1 MFYLGR
7 EKLFLRSQALLLF
20 LCLGLPLVDNRVF
33 GFAEQQVELSVGQEK
48 SKEFY
53 FERRVEL
60 QSETERTYEV
70 DLGEVPQNRSLHL
83 RIDLFNASGSERTF
97 DVVASCGCA
106 KLEPSHLVV
115 KNGQSIDLKTVL
127 KTAGES
133 ALGFVIAFVEPSKA
147 FSFRVNVKGQV
158 RHEMETVPASVKL
171 KASEP
176 LVFDIKVR
184 PRFKELGISSLSC
197 LSDRFGSGKFE
208 QDVSGVWHVK
218 FDAAGLSPPQ
228 GAIDD
233 SFVLSGALSDG
244 SRCDIRV
251 PVAYT
256 DRSKVFPS
264 PLVFRD
270 VNSKPVLVFIVSGA
284 LVQQSGLQF
293 KIGQTGLF
301 GEPIVPKSMR
311 RRSEQSAVV
320 ELPVARELYEK
331 ISRSEESWF
340 LEVSDANTHG
350 VELTVPI
357 RGPIDSDIGVSNA
370 K

>member
-1 MFYLGR
+1 MLTIN
-7 EKLFLRSQALLLF
+7 Q
-20 LCLGLPLVDNRVF
+20 
-33 GFAEQQVELSVGQEK
+33 ELSFIVFFMSLVSLSLGQEK

-53 FERRVEL
+53 FERRVDF

-70 DLGEVPQNRSLHL
+70 ELGEVPQNRTLHL
-83 RIDLFNASGSERTF
+83 QIDLFNASGSERTF
-97 DVVASCGCA
+97 DLVASCGCA
-106 KLEPSHLVV
+106 KLEPSRLVV
-115 KNGQSIDLKTVL
+115 KDGQSIELKTMV
-127 KTAGES
+127 KTANES
-133 ALGFVIAFVEPSKA
+133 SIGFVITFVEPSKA
-147 FSFRVNVKGQV
+147 FSFRLNVKGQV

-176 LVFDIKVR
+176 LAFDIEVR
-184 PRFKELGISSLSC
+184 PRFKELAINSLSC
-197 LSDRFGSGKFE
+197 LSDRFGSGRFE

-218 FDAAGLSPPQ
+218 FDAAGISPPQ
-228 GAIDD
+228 GVVND
-233 SFVLSGALSDG
+233 SFVLSGELSDG

-256 DRSKVFPS
+256 DRSKVFPR

-270 VNSKPVLVFIVSGA
+270 FNSKPVLVFIVAGA

-301 GEPIVPKSMR
+301 GEPIVPNSIR
-311 RRSEQSAVV
+311 RRSDQSAVV
-320 ELPVARELYEK
+320 ELPVSRELYER
-331 ISRSEESWF
+331 ISRSEETWF
-340 LEVSDANTHG
+340 LEVSDANALG

-357 RGPIDSDIGVSNA
+357 RGPVD